1 MTKRTTIV
9 VIGSLRVKKKI
20 SPFLLK
26 KYQYFLVEKKSAL
39 SRGMTYCIC
48 LNVPVEKIELHF
60 YCLKP
65 IFWFTHDY
73 FCTFE
78 SSFCACQHLYLI
90 IWASC
95 QTYLIPYPNSQ
106 GNSNCHKISY
116 TSFEDKPACANSA
129 DLVQTA
135 PKEQSDH
142 GLHCLPFHQIFCK
155 LMRKSLI

>member
-1 MTKRTTIV
+1 MTKQTTIV
-9 VIGSLRVKKKI
+9 VIGSLRVKKNQ
-20 SPFLLK
+20 SLF
-26 KYQYFLVEKKSAL
+26 VEKVSILFGWKKKSAL
-39 SRGMTYCIC
+39 SGGMTYCIC

-78 SSFCACQHLYLI
+78 SSICACQHLYLI

-129 DLVQTA
+129 DPDQTA

-142 GLHCLPFHQIFCK
+142 CLHCLPFHQIFCK
-155 LMRKSLI
+155 ITHKSLI